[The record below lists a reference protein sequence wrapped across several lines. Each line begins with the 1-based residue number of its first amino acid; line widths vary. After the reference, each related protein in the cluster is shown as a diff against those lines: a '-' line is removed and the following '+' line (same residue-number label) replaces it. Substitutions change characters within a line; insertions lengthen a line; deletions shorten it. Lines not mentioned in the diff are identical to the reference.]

1 MQRCSESIGALAG
14 ALAKAQ
20 AELVNPQKSL
30 TATLQAASPR
40 QVGRTF
46 RYAPL
51 SAGLDLIRKCL
62 GQHEIAV
69 AQTTSIEKEAGLIQ
83 LTTTLAHAS
92 GEWMS
97 SDWPV
102 CALSEV
108 GTPHRVG
115 AALTYARR
123 YALFTMVG
131 IAGEDDLDAPDLPL
145 LGHDAG
151 HGALRNGPAKPGN
164 GHASGGVHIASSVQ
178 KAEDV
183 PSRVS
188 GRKADVSAAKPM
200 VLSTEA
206 SVARRDE
213 ILSEIADLDDL
224 SKIDG
229 WVTAALQA
237 KNTLATADAHR
248 VEEAFAAKLSE
259 LTAAEAATAHLAET
273 SAAPTTAAVPD
284 LEQYAA
290 VPKPRRLRDK
300 RHREFVAALPCLICG
315 RQPSDAHHLRFA
327 QSRAFGRRV
336 SDEFTVPV
344 CRTHHRELHRTTKE
358 KDWWLRLGIDPLP
371 VANKLWAQTHPH
383 AQTDRV
389 SDTCRGRYAR
399 ETAVNLVWSR
409 RNLANS

>member
-1 MQRCSESIGALAG
+1 MQRSSDSIGALAA

-20 AELVNPQKSL
+20 AELTNPQKSL
-30 TATLQAASPR
+30 TATLQAGSPR
-40 QVGRTF
+40 QTSRTF

-62 GQHEIAV
+62 GQHEIAI

-102 CALSEV
+102 CPLAEV

-145 LGHDAG
+145 SSLSAG
-151 HGALRNGPAKPGN
+151 QGTPASNGSEKPGN
-164 GHASGGVHIASSVQ
+164 GRASGNDVASSGHE
-178 KAEDV
+178 AEAT
-183 PSRVS
+183 S
-188 GRKADVSAAKPM
+188 GRLPRRKGDGHPAATST

-206 SVARRDE
+206 SAMRRDE
-213 ILSEIADLDDL
+213 ILNEIAAFDATSEIDL
-224 SKIDG
+224 
-229 WVTAALQA
+229 WVTAALQS
-237 KNTLATADAHR
+237 KNTLATADAGL
-248 VEEAFAAKLSE
+248 VEEAFAAKLAV
-259 LTAAEAATAHLAET
+259 LTAAEAATAPPAET
-273 SAAPTTAAVPD
+273 SATPIAAAFPD
-284 LEQYAA
+284 PEPYSPI
-290 VPKPRRLRDK
+290 PKQRRLRDK
-300 RHREFVAALPCLICG
+300 RHREFVAAQPCLICG
-315 RQPSDAHHLRFA
+315 RTPSDPHHLRFA

-358 KDWWLRLGIDPLP
+358 KEFWGRLGIDPLP
-371 VANKLWAQTHPH
+371 VADKLWAQTHPH
-383 AQTDRV
+383 PRV
-389 SDTCRGRYAR
+389 GADSTTPVGV
-399 ETAVNLVWSR
+399 TT
-409 RNLANS
+409 